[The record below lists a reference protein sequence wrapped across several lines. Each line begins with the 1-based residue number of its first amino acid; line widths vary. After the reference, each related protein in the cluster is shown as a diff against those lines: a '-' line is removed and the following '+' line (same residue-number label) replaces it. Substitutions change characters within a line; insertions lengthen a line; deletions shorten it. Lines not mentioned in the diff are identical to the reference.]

1 MSAIAERSRLRLIP
15 GGARNTFHS
24 RYARAFPAHPEEVR
38 VIRHDL
44 AAIARDCGLGDR
56 AVADVELVVSEAVT
70 NVVLHAY
77 PGAGGQVRVE
87 AYWQRDELLIIV
99 SDDGHGMKPRTDS
112 PGCGL
117 GLGVIAAL
125 CSRTEIVS
133 EGHGT
138 EIQMVFEC
146 PGFTPTAASG
156 VDPGL

>member
-1 MSAIAERSRLRLIP
+1 MSTTDCSRLRLIP
-15 GGARNTFHS
+15 GGARASVHS
-24 RYARAFPAHPEEVR
+24 RYARAFPACGEEVR
-38 VIRHDL
+38 AIRHDL
-44 AAIARDCGLGDR
+44 AAIARECGFGQR

-77 PGAGGQVRVE
+77 PDAGRQVRIE

-99 SDDGHGMKPRTDS
+99 SDHGHGMRPRTDS

-117 GLGVIAAL
+117 GLGLIADL
-125 CSRTEIVS
+125 CSRTEIIS

-146 PGFTPTAASG
+146 PAFTPAAA
-156 VDPGL
+156 